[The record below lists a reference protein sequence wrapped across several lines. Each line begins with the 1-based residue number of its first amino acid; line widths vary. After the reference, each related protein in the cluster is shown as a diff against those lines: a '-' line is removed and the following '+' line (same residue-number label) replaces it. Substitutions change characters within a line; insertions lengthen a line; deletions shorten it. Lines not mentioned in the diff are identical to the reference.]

1 MRTGSV
7 SMNCPWRVK
16 LADVELYW
24 FALGNNKCPLKG
36 VDRLAYLILNPA
48 TLWVQHSLCSY
59 SKSVCLQYLI
69 WLLSRWGLFHVPGMR
84 AKWCSTEQC
93 SHTSNLYKV
102 SNELMV
108 FFAAL
113 MSSST
118 VVIIKRW
125 RWCFVKIIQLAGKL
139 WWDCMSW
146 KTLNQKTIGSGHY
159 WFFYFYFFYLNR
171 LSSVVNFTE
180 TKISYEMLLTVNNYW
195 MDWLQFSARIPACS
209 QRMNPDYF
217 KDALTLLMWPY
228 HEVNICDI

>member
-108 FFAAL
+108 FCAAL

-159 WFFYFYFFYLNR
+159 WFFYFLFFLFEPFVLCCKFHRNKNKLWNAFNCQQLLDGLAPILCKNSR
-171 LSSVVNFTE
+171 LFPEDESW
-180 TKISYEMLLTVNNYW
+180 LL
-195 MDWLQFSARIPACS
+195 
-209 QRMNPDYF
+209 
-217 KDALTLLMWPY
+217 
-228 HEVNICDI
+228 